1 MPIFNQG
8 VIKMNFRVEHYR
20 IILSRVAAVIAL
32 FFLVSTQSYW
42 EERSIALTSFLF
54 FIGIVLVAVASLGR
68 MWCSLYIA
76 GYKDNRLV
84 KEGPYSLCRNPL
96 YFFSMIG
103 VVGIGCATETFT
115 FPIFF
120 IVLFS
125 LYYPFVI
132 KSEERRLKKLFGV
145 EFEEYAKRVPPFF
158 PRFSTFLEP
167 AKYRYHIYSAIWF
180 IWFVGILEVIRGLK
194 AIGLFASLWSLY

>member
-125 LYYPFVI
+125 LLMTPHYF
-132 KSEERRLKKLFGV
+132 
-145 EFEEYAKRVPPFF
+145 
-158 PRFSTFLEP
+158 
-167 AKYRYHIYSAIWF
+167 
-180 IWFVGILEVIRGLK
+180 
-194 AIGLFASLWSLY
+194 

>member
-1 MPIFNQG
+1 
-8 VIKMNFRVEHYR
+8 MNFRVEHYR
-20 IILSRVAAVIAL
+20 IILSRIAAVIAL

-42 EERSIALTSFLF
+42 EGRSIAVTSSLF
-54 FIGIVLVAVASLGR
+54 FIGIVFVGIASLGR

-103 VVGIGCATETFT
+103 VVGIGCATETFS

-132 KSEERRLKKLFGV
+132 RSEERRLKKLFGI
-145 EFEEYAKRVPPFF
+145 EFEEYAKRIPPFF
-158 PRFSTFLEP
+158 PKFSAFFEPEKYLVKP

-180 IWFVGILEVIRGLK
+180 VWFVGILEIIRGLK
-194 AIGLFASLWSLY
+194 AIGLFASLWALY